1 MDPSDAI
8 QVLILII
15 LVACSAFFSSSETA
29 MTTVSRIR
37 VRNLVEEG
45 DRRAEILSSLI
56 EEPGKMLSA
65 ILIGNN
71 IVNIS
76 ASALATTLATK
87 WLGGVGPGISTGAL
101 TLIILVFAEV
111 TPKTK
116 ATIQAEKIALKNA
129 RPIYVWTVIAT
140 PLIFIINK
148 LSIALMFLM
157 GVNPNEKTD
166 SYTEQ
171 EIRTIVD
178 VSHEE
183 GVTSHEEREMINNVF
198 DFGDSTA
205 KDVIVP
211 KVDMDFVQVDAT
223 YQEVIDLYRQKKYTR
238 YPVYADNT
246 DTVIGMINVK
256 DLLIY
261 EDKEHFSVRNILR
274 SVLYTHELKKTSDLM
289 LQMRKSSINLAIVLD
304 EYGVTCGMVTIE
316 DLLEEIVGDIRDEY
330 DDDEDE
336 LIRKLSDHEY
346 IVDGAMSLDDLNEK
360 LGLEEK
366 DLLLESEGYD
376 SVGGVLIELLDHL
389 PAAGEEASTEGGVRL
404 LAETVEHNRIAQVHI
419 WLPDSEETTEQQE
432 DS

>member
-8 QVLILII
+8 QVLILVI

-45 DRRAEILSSLI
+45 DRRAEILNSLI

-71 IVNIS
+71 IVNLS
-76 ASALATTLATK
+76 ASALATTLAAK

-116 ATIQAEKIALKNA
+116 ATIRAERIALKNA
-129 RPIYVWTVIAT
+129 RAIYIWTVIAT

-157 GVNPNEKTD
+157 GVNPNERTD

-178 VSHEE
+178 VSHEK

-223 YQEVIDLYRQKKYTR
+223 YQEVIELYRQKKYTR
-238 YPVYADNT
+238 YPVYEDNT

-336 LIRKLSDHEY
+336 LIRKLSDLEY

-360 LGLEEK
+360 LGLDEK
-366 DLLLESEGYD
+366 NLLLESEGYD
-376 SVGGVLIELLDHL
+376 SVGGILIELLDHL
-389 PAAGEEASTEGGVRL
+389 PAAGEEASTEGGIRL
-404 LAETVEHNRIAQVHI
+404 RAETVENNRIAQVHL
-419 WLPDSEETTEQQE
+419 WLPQPEETTEQQE
-432 DS
+432 D